1 MSVSARP
8 VRACLPNP
16 AAFGRACIPARGVAI
31 RLRTARYCAL
41 IAPGEPG
48 AAAPSVLTP
57 VQKARPGAGA
67 PGVGSAG
74 VAPVCSLRTRL
85 AGSNGRLPC
94 RRTTIRLPLA
104 VTTSAPAAPIP
115 LRDVAA
121 ACGPSATLEPAG
133 EGGVTVV
140 DMTHDSR
147 QVAQGFLFACRPGSH
162 HDGHDHAPAA
172 VAAGATALLVER
184 LLDLDVPQ
192 LQVPSVAEAMGP
204 AAAAVHGEPSTELL
218 LLGVTG
224 TNGKTT
230 TAYLLES
237 VLAAAGHVTGLV
249 GTVETRIAGRPLA
262 GVRTTPE
269 ATDLQRL
276 LRRMRTED
284 VTAAA
289 MEVSS
294 HGLALGRVR
303 ATKFAAAIFTNLTQ
317 DHLDFHD
324 GMEDYYRAKRTLF
337 EGDYTG
343 LGVINVD
350 DEYGRRLV
358 DEAGVD
364 VVRVSAL
371 GDPAHVRATGVDAVP
386 DGSVFTAR
394 LRTGSVRVRVQ
405 LPGLFNVAN
414 ALLAIAAADA
424 VGIAPDVAASGIAAC
439 RGVPGRME
447 RVDAGQPF
455 TVLVDYAHTPEALAN
470 ILRSVR
476 QVTPGRVT
484 VVIGCG
490 GDRDA
495 GKRSVMG
502 RVAAELA
509 DVAVL
514 TSDNPRSEDPQAI
527 LDEVVRGARDV
538 PGAQWH
544 AELDRR
550 AAIALALH
558 NAQPT
563 DVVIVAGKGH
573 ETTQELADRIVP
585 FDDRVVVRELLEAAA

>member
-1 MSVSARP
+1 M
-8 VRACLPNP
+8 
-16 AAFGRACIPARGVAI
+16 
-31 RLRTARYCAL
+31 
-41 IAPGEPG
+41 
-48 AAAPSVLTP
+48 
-57 VQKARPGAGA
+57 
-67 PGVGSAG
+67 
-74 VAPVCSLRTRL
+74 
-85 AGSNGRLPC
+85 
-94 RRTTIRLPLA
+94 
-104 VTTSAPAAPIP
+104 TTSAPAAPIP

-121 ACGPSATLEPAG
+121 ACGPSATLQPAG
-133 EGGVTVV
+133 EGGVAVV

-147 QVAQGFLFACRPGSH
+147 QVAEGFLFACRPGSH

-172 VAAGATALLVER
+172 VAAGARALLVER

-192 LQVPSVAEAMGP
+192 IQVASVAEAMGP

-276 LRRMRTED
+276 LRRMRTAD

-324 GMEDYYRAKRTLF
+324 GMEDYFRAKRALF
-337 EGDYTG
+337 DGDYTG
-343 LGVINVD
+343 PSAWSTSTTRTAGVWPTKQASMSSVSARTAPRARPRD
-350 DEYGRRLV
+350 RRGRRRRRIGLHGST
-358 DEAGVD
+358 AH
-364 VVRVSAL
+364 RL
-371 GDPAHVRATGVDAVP
+371 GA
-386 DGSVFTAR
+386 
-394 LRTGSVRVRVQ
+394 VRVQ

-424 VGIAPDVAASGIAAC
+424 VGIATDAAASGIAAC
-439 RGVPGRME
+439 RGVPGRVE

-476 QVTPGRVT
+476 QVTAGAGARRHRLWGR
-484 VVIGCG
+484 
-490 GDRDA
+490 
-495 GKRSVMG
+495 
-502 RVAAELA
+502 
-509 DVAVL
+509 
-514 TSDNPRSEDPQAI
+514 PRRRQASRHGSRR
-527 LDEVVRGARDV
+527 RGAR
-538 PGAQWH
+538 GR
-544 AELDRR
+544 RR
-550 AAIALALH
+550 AYQR
-558 NAQPT
+558 QPPQRGSAGHSRRGHHWRPRGPRCPVARRSST
-563 DVVIVAGKGH
+563 VAPRSHWPCTAHRPGDVVIVAGKGH